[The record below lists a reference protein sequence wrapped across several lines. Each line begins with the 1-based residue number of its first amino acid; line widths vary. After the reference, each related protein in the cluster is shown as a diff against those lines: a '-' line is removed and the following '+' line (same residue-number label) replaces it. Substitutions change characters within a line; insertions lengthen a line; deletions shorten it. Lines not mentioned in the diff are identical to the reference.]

1 VSANYYHRFAGRFTT
16 SIVTSRE
23 LSNLRRRFERAYR
36 SSKIVIDRMA
46 RSARAWLLAPA
57 ILPEWS
63 LPLPSRWQDVLVR
76 ARRYVGVRTVLEMG
90 LWVVAFAGLGIFMV
104 SSSAAALHQYRQR
117 QQLEA
122 LLTSATRMPT
132 RSATLTNYSAS
143 SPRIP
148 IDGLLGLMEIPRLEI
163 SAVYEEGVDDDTL
176 AGGIGHVPGTPLPGE
191 TGNAALAAHRD
202 TYFHRLGEVQV
213 GDVINVKTRRGEHHY
228 RVARTA
234 IVKPGDISVLDNTP
248 VATLTLVTCYPFR
261 YVGTAPQRFVVTA
274 TMQD

>member
-1 VSANYYHRFAGRFTT
+1 MSANYYHRFAGRLMT
-16 SIVTSRE
+16 SIATSRE
-23 LSNLRRRFERAYR
+23 FANLRRRFEDAYR
-36 SSKIVIDRMA
+36 SSKIAIDRMA
-46 RSARAWLLAPA
+46 RSAEAWLLAPA
-57 ILPEWS
+57 SLPEWS
-63 LPLPSRWQDVLVR
+63 LPVPPRWQDVLAR
-76 ARRYVGVRTVLEMG
+76 GRRYVGVRTVLEMG
-90 LWVVAFAGLGIFMV
+90 LWAVAFVSLGIFVV
-104 SSSAAALHQYRQR
+104 SYSAAALHQHRQR

-122 LLTSATRMPT
+122 LLTSAPRLPT
-132 RSATLTNYSAS
+132 RSATLANYSAN

-191 TGNAALAAHRD
+191 TGNSALAAHRD
-202 TYFHRLGEVQV
+202 TYFHRLGEIQV
-213 GDVINVKTRRGEHHY
+213 GDFINVKTRRGEHHY

>member
-1 VSANYYHRFAGRFTT
+1 
-16 SIVTSRE
+16 
-23 LSNLRRRFERAYR
+23 
-36 SSKIVIDRMA
+36 
-46 RSARAWLLAPA
+46 
-57 ILPEWS
+57 
-63 LPLPSRWQDVLVR
+63 
-76 ARRYVGVRTVLEMG
+76 MG
-90 LWVVAFAGLGIFMV
+90 LWAIAFVGLGIFV
-104 SSSAAALHQYRQR
+104 ASYSAAALHQHRQR

-122 LLTSATRMPT
+122 LLTSATRLPT
-132 RSATLTNYSAS
+132 RSATLASYSAS

-202 TYFHRLGEVQV
+202 TYFHRLGEIQV
-213 GDVINVKTRRGEHHY
+213 GDVINVKTRHGDHHY

-234 IVKPGDISVLDNTP
+234 IVRPGDISVLGNTP
-248 VATLTLVTCYPFR
+248 VPTLTLVTCYPFR

>member
-1 VSANYYHRFAGRFTT
+1 MT
-16 SIVTSRE
+16 
-23 LSNLRRRFERAYR
+23 
-36 SSKIVIDRMA
+36 
-46 RSARAWLLAPA
+46 RSAKAWLLTSAT
-57 ILPEWS
+57 LPEWS
-63 LPLPSRWQDVLVR
+63 LRLPPRWQEAL
-76 ARRYVGVRTVLEMG
+76 ARTQRHVGVRTVLEMG
-90 LWVVAFAGLGIFMV
+90 LWAIAFVGLGIFVV
-104 SSSAAALHQYRQR
+104 SYSVAALHQHRQR

-122 LLTSATRMPT
+122 LLTSTTPLRS
-132 RSATLTNYSAS
+132 RSASQVNHSAS

-202 TYFHRLGEVQV
+202 TYFHRLGEIQV
-213 GDVINVKTRRGEHHY
+213 GDVINVRTRRGEHHY

-234 IVKPGDISVLDNTP
+234 IVRPGDISVLDNTP

>member
-1 VSANYYHRFAGRFTT
+1 MA
-16 SIVTSRE
+16 
-23 LSNLRRRFERAYR
+23 
-36 SSKIVIDRMA
+36 IDKMA
-46 RSARAWLLAPA
+46 RSARAWLYAPA
-57 ILPEWS
+57 NLPEWH
-63 LPLPSRWQDVLVR
+63 LPLPPRWQGVVAR
-76 ARRYVGVRTVLEMG
+76 GRRYVGVRTVLEIG
-90 LWVVAFAGLGIFMV
+90 LWGMAFAGLGIFVV
-104 SSSAAALHQYRQR
+104 SYSAAALHQHQLRR
-117 QQLEA
+117 RLEA
-122 LLTSATRMPT
+122 LLTSATGPTT
-132 RSATLTNYSAS
+132 RSATSVNYSAS

-202 TYFHRLGEVQV
+202 TYFRRLGEVEV

-234 IVKPGDISVLDNTP
+234 IVQPGDVSVLASTP
-248 VATLTLVTCYPFR
+248 AATLTLVTCFPFR
-261 YVGTAPQRFVVTA
+261 YVGSAPQRFVVTA